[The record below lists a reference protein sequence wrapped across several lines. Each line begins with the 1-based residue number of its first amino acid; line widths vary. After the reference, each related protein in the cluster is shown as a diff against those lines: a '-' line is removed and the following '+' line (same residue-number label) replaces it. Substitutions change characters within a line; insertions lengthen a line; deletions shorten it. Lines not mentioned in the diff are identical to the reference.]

1 MAAPLNADFPPLAAT
16 GAAAPAAPTARA
28 EIEEDLALPLA
39 AAPFETDPLL
49 LPEALLAL
57 LRLGLRLE
65 PPPPPGVGDRAG
77 GWRWLLLLLL
87 LLLWGFFGLK
97 ALGRRFRRPARDL
110 LRGLPPFF
118 KKNHDF

>member
-1 MAAPLNADFPPLAAT
+1 MAAPLDADLPPLAAT

-87 LLLWGFFGLK
+87 LWGFFGLK